1 VAVAPPPAA
10 ASGRQ
15 RLDLGQANA
24 MKLTRHQSAVRAL
37 SERLASTRAEWIHKN
52 SYFYSSDHRYL
63 RLLVPEGA
71 SVLEIGCGNG
81 QLLAALKPRRG
92 VGIDISES
100 MIALARAEHPEY
112 EFHVANA
119 EDPAAYENI
128 TGPFDTII
136 LADTVGYLEDCQG
149 VFMLLRRL
157 VTPRTR
163 VIVAYYSHLWE
174 PLLNAG
180 ERLGLK
186 MPQDIEQSWLSTD
199 DIMNLLVLSDY
210 EVVGREWRVLLPR
223 RLLGIGEVVNR
234 FIAPLPGI
242 RRLCLRHY
250 VVARTAPMA
259 RVAEDLSSATVLVP
273 CRNERGNI
281 ESAVARLPRFAP
293 DIEIIFVEGHSSDG
307 TYEECLRVRDAYPHL
322 DIKVFRQDG
331 KGKGDAV
338 RKGFA
343 NARGDILMILDA
355 DLTVPPEQLGKFYEA
370 LVTRRCEFANGS
382 RFVYPMESNAMR
394 YLNWF
399 ANRAFAAIFSYL
411 LNQRLTDTLCGTKVL
426 WRTDYERIVANRKY
440 FGDFDPFGDFDLIFG
455 AARLNLKIMD
465 IPIRYAERTYGT
477 TQISR
482 FRQGAM
488 LARMVAFAFLKLKAI

>member
-1 VAVAPPPAA
+1 
-10 ASGRQ
+10 
-15 RLDLGQANA
+15 
-24 MKLTRHQSAVRAL
+24 MKPLSRHQAAVRAL
-37 SERLASTRAEWIHKN
+37 SERLAPTRAEWIRRN
-52 SYFYSSDHRYL
+52 AYFYNSDHRYL

-92 VGIDISES
+92 VGIDISEG
-100 MIALARAEHPEY
+100 MIALARADHPEY

-119 EDPAAYENI
+119 EDPATYENI
-128 TGPFDTII
+128 AGPFDTII
-136 LADTVGYLEDCQG
+136 LADTVGYLEDCQA
-149 VFMLLRRL
+149 VFALLRRL
-157 VTPRTR
+157 ATPRTR
-163 VIVAYYSHLWE
+163 IIVTYYSHLWE
-174 PLLNAG
+174 PLLKAG

-199 DIMNLLVLSDY
+199 DIMSLLTLADY
-210 EVVGREWRVLLPR
+210 EVVGREWRLLLPR
-223 RLLGIGEVVNR
+223 RLLGLGDLVNR
-234 FIAPLPGI
+234 FVAPLPLI
-242 RRLCLRHY
+242 RRLCLRNY
-250 VVARTAPMA
+250 VVARLAPMT
-259 RVAEDLSSATVLVP
+259 RVAEELPSATVLVP

-293 DIEIIFVEGHSSDG
+293 DIEILFVEGHSSDG
-307 TYEECLRVRDAYPHL
+307 TYEECLRVRDAYPKL
-322 DIKVFRQDG
+322 DIKVLRQDG

-355 DLTVPPEQLGKFYEA
+355 DLTMPPEQLGKFYEA

-382 RFVYPMESNAMR
+382 RFVYPMETRAMR
-394 YLNWF
+394 YLNWI
-399 ANRAFAAIFSYL
+399 ANRAFASIFSYL

-426 WRTDYERIVANRKY
+426 WRVDYERIAENRKH

-482 FRQGAM
+482 FRHGAL

>member
-1 VAVAPPPAA
+1 
-10 ASGRQ
+10 
-15 RLDLGQANA
+15 
-24 MKLTRHQSAVRAL
+24 MKPLSRHQAAVRAL
-37 SERLASTRAEWIHKN
+37 SERLASTRAQWIRRN

-63 RLLVPEGA
+63 RLLVPEDA

-112 EFHVANA
+112 EFHVANT

-136 LADTVGYLEDCQG
+136 LADTVGYLEDCQA

-223 RLLGIGEVVNR
+223 RLLGVGEVVNR

-242 RRLCLRHY
+242 RRLCLRNY
-250 VVARTAPMA
+250 VVARTRTHGAGRRRPFRRRPCSSLAATSAATSRARSSGCRGSAPTS
-259 RVAEDLSSATVLVP
+259 RSSSSRAIAPTAP
-273 CRNERGNI
+273 TRN
-281 ESAVARLPRFAP
+281 ACAC
-293 DIEIIFVEGHSSDG
+293 G
-307 TYEECLRVRDAYPHL
+307 TPIRIC
-322 DIKVFRQDG
+322 DIKVLPPGRQGQGRRGAQGLRQCERRHPDDPRRRPDDAAGAAPQVLRGDGQRQGRVRQRHAPRLSDGIRSDAAAQLGRQPRFRRHLSQLSRQPALDRH
-331 KGKGDAV
+331 AV
-338 RKGFA
+338 RH
-343 NARGDILMILDA
+343 
-355 DLTVPPEQLGKFYEA
+355 
-370 LVTRRCEFANGS
+370 
-382 RFVYPMESNAMR
+382 
-394 YLNWF
+394 
-399 ANRAFAAIFSYL
+399 
-411 LNQRLTDTLCGTKVL
+411 
-426 WRTDYERIVANRKY
+426 
-440 FGDFDPFGDFDLIFG
+440 
-455 AARLNLKIMD
+455 
-465 IPIRYAERTYGT
+465 
-477 TQISR
+477 
-482 FRQGAM
+482 QGAM
-488 LARMVAFAFLKLKAI
+488 AEATTSASSPTATISAISIRSAIST